1 MHYSRWCLAW
11 VMQIYFT
18 GLCCSVSWCKD
29 GLPYLQLQ
37 LWMAMLAGYTVLHEE
52 LEQIIAKFVGKP
64 AAMVYG
70 MGFATNSTT
79 IPVLVGK
86 VGIAILISV
95 SSYASSRNI
104 SRSLSKAS
112 LFLVLYGSETRR
124 ASSLSQLKVKE
135 TMLHVA
141 LILSVCCRN
150 TSLYSYRL
158 CSIVF

>member
-1 MHYSRWCLAW
+1 MDYSRWCLAW

-18 GLCCSVSWCKD
+18 GLWCSVSWCKD
-29 GLPYLQLQ
+29 GLPYLQLP
-37 LWMAMLAGYTVLHEE
+37 LWMAMFAGSTVLHEE

-135 TMLHVA
+135 TMFHVA
-141 LILSVCCRN
+141 LILSVCCCS
-150 TSLYSYRL
+150 TSLYS
-158 CSIVF
+158 

>member
-1 MHYSRWCLAW
+1 LCSRTNNTRKCLNLGSYNYLGFASHDEYCTPH
-11 VMQIYFT
+11 VVEALEKFATSTCASQIN
-18 GLCCSVSWCKD
+18 GGS
-29 GLPYLQLQ
+29 
-37 LWMAMLAGYTVLHEE
+37 TVLHEE

-112 LFLVLYGSETRR
+112 LFLVLY
-124 ASSLSQLKVKE
+124 V
-135 TMLHVA
+135 VA
-141 LILSVCCRN
+141 
-150 TSLYSYRL
+150 TPLYTHIGCVLL
-158 CSIVF
+158 CSKFRVD

>member
-1 MHYSRWCLAW
+1 MHYSRWCLAR

-37 LWMAMLAGYTVLHEE
+37 LWMAMFAGSTVLHEE

-86 VGIAILISV
+86 VGIAILICV

-104 SRSLSKAS
+104 SSLSKAS
-112 LFLVLYGSETRR
+112 LFLVLYVVT
-124 ASSLSQLKVKE
+124 
-135 TMLHVA
+135 TP
-141 LILSVCCRN
+141 
-150 TSLYSYRL
+150 LYTHIGCVLL
-158 CSIVF
+158 CSKFRVD

>member
-1 MHYSRWCLAW
+1 
-11 VMQIYFT
+11 
-18 GLCCSVSWCKD
+18 
-29 GLPYLQLQ
+29 
-37 LWMAMLAGYTVLHEE
+37 MAMFAGSTVLHEE

-112 LFLVLYGSETRR
+112 LFLVLY
-124 ASSLSQLKVKE
+124 V
-135 TMLHVA
+135 VA
-141 LILSVCCRN
+141 
-150 TSLYSYRL
+150 TPLYTHIGCVLL
-158 CSIVF
+158 CSKFRVD